1 VIEDYS
7 IADWVDAADPR
18 NGQGQQEFRE
28 AVHTILTAIA
38 NDSQLRASMVI
49 KGGILLAIRYQSNRF
64 TKDIDFSTDEMLDK
78 VDPDKLVKK
87 LNNSF
92 IQTADELEYELDCRV
107 QSCKVIPANKPDA
120 SFPSVKLTIGY
131 AYKGDKKH
139 VRLMAGQSPS
149 TISIDYSLNELMPNL
164 EILEVGEEKSL
175 RAYAFTDM
183 IAEKLRSILQ
193 QVVRNRTRRQDIF
206 DLVLLFEKYPNLDD
220 DEKQRILNSLIEK
233 SESREI
239 TPLIDSLDDQDI
251 RKRSQEDYHTL
262 ADEIEGDLPDFD
274 ETYDAVNEF
283 YKSLPWK

>member
-1 VIEDYS
+1 MIEDYD
-7 IADWVDAADPR
+7 IADWVEAADA
-18 NGQGQQEFRE
+18 GQQEFRE
-28 AVHTILTAIA
+28 AVHTILIAIA
-38 NDSQLRASMVI
+38 NDPQLRTSMVI

-78 VDPDKLVKK
+78 VDPDKLVEK
-87 LNNSF
+87 LNSSF
-92 IQTADELEYELDCRV
+92 IQTAEELEYELDCRV
-107 QSCKVIPANKPDA
+107 QSCKVKPALDA

-139 VRLMAGQSPS
+139 VRLIAGQSPS

-164 EILEVGEEKSL
+164 EVLQVGDKKSL
-175 RAYAFTDM
+175 RAYALTDM

-206 DLVLLFEKYPNLDD
+206 DLVLLFEKYPDLDE

-239 TPLIDSLDDQDI
+239 IPLIDSLDDHAI
-251 RKRSQEDYHTL
+251 RERSQKDYYTL

-274 ETYDAVNEF
+274 ETYDAVNKF
-283 YKSLPWK
+283 YKSLPWQ

>member
-7 IADWVDAADPR
+7 IADWVDAADPIK
-18 NGQGQQEFRE
+18 GQGQQEFRE
-28 AVHTILTAIA
+28 AVHTILAAIA

-78 VDPDKLVKK
+78 FDPDKLVET

-107 QSCKVIPANKPDA
+107 QSCRVIPANQPDA

-164 EILEVGEEKSL
+164 EVLAVGDEKSL

-206 DLVLLFEKYPNLDD
+206 DLVLLFKKYPDLDE
-220 DEKQRILNSLIEK
+220 DEKQRILKSLIEK

-239 TPLIDSLDDQDI
+239 TALMDSLDDQDI

-262 ADEIEGDLPDFD
+262 DDEIEGELPDFD
-274 ETYDAVNEF
+274 KTYDAVNEF
-283 YKSLPWK
+283 YKALPWK

>member
-7 IADWVDAADPR
+7 IADWVEAADA
-18 NGQGQQEFRE
+18 GQLEFRE
-28 AVHTILTAIA
+28 AVHTILAAIA
-38 NDSQLRASMVI
+38 SDSQLRSSMVI

-92 IQTADELEYELDCRV
+92 IQTAEELEYELDCRV

-164 EILEVGEEKSL
+164 DVLEVGGEKSL

-193 QVVRNRTRRQDIF
+193 QVVETEQDVRIYLIWYYCLKNIQIF
-206 DLVLLFEKYPNLDD
+206 MTMKNKEY
-220 DEKQRILNSLIEK
+220 
-233 SESREI
+233 
-239 TPLIDSLDDQDI
+239 
-251 RKRSQEDYHTL
+251 
-262 ADEIEGDLPDFD
+262 
-274 ETYDAVNEF
+274 
-283 YKSLPWK
+283 